1 MQYSIMP
8 LTKHGNAKYVIR
20 TGKYVWLP
28 IINQANNKHNGITK
42 KKNKNKGPRILLSC
56 DISIKREIDFGFIRM
71 IYEQLETPIDKN
83 ENQIGGGGLKCLK
96 CGNFYSVKQAIIS
109 HISHIHHE
117 HYRTTDLKCPY
128 YPKTFTSTT
137 TLKIHIRARVC
148 TKRKEIQV
156 CEINKLRTHHQF
168 NAPSQ

>member
-1 MQYSIMP
+1 
-8 LTKHGNAKYVIR
+8 
-20 TGKYVWLP
+20 
-28 IINQANNKHNGITK
+28 
-42 KKNKNKGPRILLSC
+42 
-56 DISIKREIDFGFIRM
+56 M
-71 IYEQLETPIDKN
+71 IYEQIETPTDKN
-83 ENQIGGGGLKCLK
+83 ENQIGDGKSKCLK
-96 CGNFYSVKQAIIS
+96 CGNVYSDKQAIIS

-128 YPKTFTSTT
+128 YLKTFTSTT